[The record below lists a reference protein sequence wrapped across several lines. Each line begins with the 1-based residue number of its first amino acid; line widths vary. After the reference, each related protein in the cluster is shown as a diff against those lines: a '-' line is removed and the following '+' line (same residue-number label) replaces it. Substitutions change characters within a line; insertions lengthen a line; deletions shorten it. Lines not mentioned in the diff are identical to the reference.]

1 MMLMRGAIRSCIL
14 IGQSLFGTVH
24 YLRPRI
30 GKPPGPSFPNLSPSG
45 SKSVCAIALYYQ
57 VEGLLHALCGEV
69 EVPPF
74 PNPFPSQLPKVFADA
89 FGIQLYSKY
98 QRVRTEIPSKAGRS
112 FISREYARSGV
123 KLWRSCSPSDH
134 GRGKNPVDIPAR
146 RRTDQGDKPNQ
157 SQAFWSSR
165 SQLRRSCQAE
175 RIWISYTVSFSVEAM
190 VAEALM
196 MAEASRV
203 RWKRRTI
210 T

>member
-1 MMLMRGAIRSCIL
+1 MMLMRGTIRSCIL

-24 YLRPRI
+24 YLRLRI

-74 PNPFPSQLPKVFADA
+74 PNPFPSQLLKVF
-89 FGIQLYSKY
+89 
-98 QRVRTEIPSKAGRS
+98 AGRS

-123 KLWRSCSPSDH
+123 KLWRSCGPSDH